1 MPKFKPGSP
10 ALLGA
15 HHGDRWRAET
25 TGSQLLGNA
34 APPSLDGVSC
44 HEGGPS
50 GVLGFYVREGNRDA
64 KIPSWNTR
72 SREPRQGPRGPTSR
86 EGLAARIAGNSLLIA
101 FAAGLLYFERLP
113 QQPLR
118 KEPER
123 RLQYLGSRRSLLKA
137 AKMASLMDGVQKSF
151 DSVKVN
157 QVANGRG
164 VRGG

>member
-1 MPKFKPGSP
+1 MRSQPWPLQS
-10 ALLGA
+10 
-15 HHGDRWRAET
+15 
-25 TGSQLLGNA
+25 TGTQLLGNA

-72 SREPRQGPRGPTSR
+72 SRALRQGPRGPTSR

-101 FAAGLLYFERLP
+101 FAAGSLYFERLP

-123 RLQYLGSRRSLLKA
+123 RLQYLGCKRSLLKA
-137 AKMASLMDGVQKSF
+137 RKYLLSTRQITPYLLRPVQGARHPTSEY
-151 DSVKVN
+151 DL
-157 QVANGRG
+157 RD
-164 VRGG
+164 

>member
-1 MPKFKPGSP
+1 MSEKETAMPKFKPGSP

-72 SREPRQGPRGPTSR
+72 SREPSDKAR
-86 EGLAARIAGNSLLIA
+86 EV
-101 FAAGLLYFERLP
+101 
-113 QQPLR
+113 Q
-118 KEPER
+118 
-123 RLQYLGSRRSLLKA
+123 LQEKG
-137 AKMASLMDGVQKSF
+137 
-151 DSVKVN
+151 
-157 QVANGRG
+157 
-164 VRGG
+164 

>member
-1 MPKFKPGSP
+1 MPWTERRRRREATWPPSS
-10 ALLGA
+10 
-15 HHGDRWRAET
+15 
-25 TGSQLLGNA
+25 TGTQLLGNA

-72 SREPRQGPRGPTSR
+72 SRALRQGPRGPTSR

-101 FAAGLLYFERLP
+101 FAAGSLYFERLP

-118 KEPER
+118 QEPER

-137 AKMASLMDGVQKSF
+137 AKKGRLMRWRAKIAFLVPCN
-151 DSVKVN
+151 KVN
-157 QVANGRG
+157 QVA
-164 VRGG
+164 